1 MIEYKRHLVTAALPY
16 ANGPLHV
23 GHLCGA
29 YLPADIYVRFQRLM
43 GKDII
48 LICGSDEHGAAIT
61 MRAIKENKTPQ
72 EIIDTYH
79 ELFVKTFKGIGISF
93 DYYHRTSDPLHH
105 KTSQDFFMNLYNKGE
120 FKEIESE
127 QYYDVKS
134 QQFLADRYIVG
145 TCPKC
150 GNENAYGDQCENCG
164 SSLSPTELINPK
176 SVLSGDAPEL
186 RKTKHWYLPLDT
198 YESWLRPWL
207 EQGILDGKEH
217 HDPSSWKNHV
227 LGQCKSWID
236 GGLQPRAMT
245 RDLDWGVDV
254 PHEIPGSKG
263 KKLYVWLDAPIGYIS
278 STIQWAKENNKDWK
292 SYWQDPESELIHF
305 IGKDNI
311 VFHCIIFP
319 AILKAHG
326 QYNLPSNVPANQFMN
341 LEGNKISTSRNW
353 AVWVHEYL
361 EDLPGMEDSLRYY
374 LIKNMPEQKDS
385 EFTWKTFQEAH
396 NNELVNNLS
405 NFIHRVL
412 SLTHKYYKGKIPDFD
427 PDESFEGVSGDE
439 LGGFHDAELIYL
451 FDQIHEL
458 NQHLR
463 EYDFRSALKSLMD
476 ISTAGNQLLQNNEP
490 WKIQKSNPETVEVVM
505 NLSLHYVVALSIA
518 MKPFLPFT
526 SDKLQKMLNLPLLKE
541 NGELLDAL
549 DKIAEGEFLIAA
561 GHQINEAEYLFSR
574 IDDALIQKQID
585 KLHKP
590 MEKENTASAEPNP
603 DSKYHPVKETI
614 SYDDFAK
621 IDLRTAKILTAEK
634 VAKAD
639 KLLKLELDL
648 GFEKR
653 TVVSGIAQHYAP
665 EEIIGKQVII
675 LANLAPRPL
684 KGIESNGMILMAED
698 AEGKLNFVQADEI
711 SKLGSIVK

>member
-29 YLPADIYVRFQRLM
+29 YLPADVYVRFQRLM
-43 GKDII
+43 GKDI
-48 LICGSDEHGAAIT
+48 LFICGSDEHGAAIT
-61 MRAIKENKTPQ
+61 MRALKEQKTPQ
-72 EIIDTYH
+72 QIIDTYH
-79 ELFVKTFKGIGISF
+79 QMFIRTFEGMGISF

-105 KTSQDFFMNLYNKGE
+105 KTSQDFFLELYHKGE

-127 QYYDVKS
+127 QYYDVKA
-134 QQFLADRYIVG
+134 QQFLADRYIIG

-150 GNENAYGDQCENCG
+150 AFENAYGDQCEQCG
-164 SSLSPTELINPK
+164 SSLNPTDLKNPK
-176 SVLSGDAPEL
+176 SVLSGESPEL
-186 RKTKHWYLPLDT
+186 RKTKHWYLPLDQ
-198 YESWLRPWL
+198 YESWLRPWI
-207 EQGILDGKEH
+207 EQGILDGNEH
-217 HDPSSWKNHV
+217 HDPETWKNHV

-236 GGLQPRAMT
+236 GGLQARAMT

-254 PHEIPGSKG
+254 PKEIPGSEG

-278 STIQWAKENNKDWK
+278 STKQWAKEHKKNWTE
-292 SYWQDPESELIHF
+292 YWQDPESELIHF

-319 AILKAHG
+319 ALLKAHG
-326 QYNLPSNVPANQFMN
+326 GFNLPVNVPANQFMN

-353 AVWVHEYL
+353 AVWVHEFL

-385 EFTWKTFQEAH
+385 EFTWRTFQEAH

-412 SLTHKYYKGKIPDFD
+412 SLIQKYYNGKVPDFD
-427 PDESFEGVSGDE
+427 PDESFEGVAGDD
-439 LGGFHDAELIYL
+439 LGGFHDSELIFL
-451 FDQIHEL
+451 FDKIHEL

-463 EYDFRSALKSLMD
+463 EFEFRAALKVLMD

-490 WKIQKSNPETVEVVM
+490 WKNQKSNPEMVKVVL
-505 NLSLHYVVALSIA
+505 NLGLHYVIALSVA
-518 MKPFLPFT
+518 MRPFLPFT
-526 SDKLQKMLNLPLLKE
+526 SAKLQKILNLAEIQERGELVELLDKLAE
-541 NGELLDAL
+541 GELLID
-549 DKIAEGEFLIAA
+549 A
-561 GHQINEAEYLFSR
+561 GHTLHEAHHLFSR
-574 IDDALIQKQID
+574 IDDTLILKQMD

-590 MEKENTASAEPNP
+590 MELQDNDESAI
-603 DSKYHPVKETI
+603 SAKYHPLKETI
-614 SYDDFAK
+614 TYEDFIK
-621 IDLRTAKILTAEK
+621 TDLRTAKILSAEK

-653 TVVSGIAQHYAP
+653 TVVSGIALHYSP
-665 EEIIGKQVII
+665 EEIIGKQVLV
-675 LANLAPRPL
+675 LANLAPRTL

-698 AEGKLNFVQADEI
+698 ADGKLNFVQASPDWP
-711 SKLGSIVK
+711 LGSIVK